1 MPRPCGPIT
10 RHSAKRLHSPCT
22 QVDKDPE
29 PKPTT
34 HYSLLTTPFSRLTTH
49 DSRLTTHHSL
59 LTTHDSLLT
68 THDSLLTTHYSPLT
82 THYSPLTTHHSLRRS
97 TEYRSPTFGPMFKG
111 RPVLTEVRPLV
122 ADFEPASSD
131 EQETCQVVLSD
142 EYVVLT
148 KLQLGTHLPIK
159 LVLPQQ
165 AQGYLLTQLLNSHL
179 LSLRPTGLLPQ
190 RAQGLREAEQEDGAG
205 QVVL

>member
-1 MPRPCGPIT
+1 MSCIDAQHGAVAPAGERRCQELLAMLLT
-10 RHSAKRLHSPCT
+10 THCSLL
-22 QVDKDPE
+22 
-29 PKPTT
+29 TT
-34 HYSLLTTPFSRLTTH
+34 HYSLLTTH
-49 DSRLTTHHSL
+49 DSR
-59 LTTHDSLLT
+59 LT

-82 THYSPLTTHHSLRRS
+82 THDSLLTTHHSPLTTHHSLRRS

-131 EQETCQVVLSD
+131 EQETYQVVLSD

-148 KLQLGTHLPIK
+148 KFQLRAHLPIK